1 MNEAAPAEESAP
13 PDGTAPPRPPLRR
26 SRRHKVVAGVCG
38 GLGRQWDLDPVIFR
52 IVLAVLSVTGGLG
65 LIFYGFAWLIIPLHG
80 EEENEGRRLLSGRV
94 EGSALTALLFA
105 LVGCGLFLTTLGKG
119 SVMSF
124 AVLLTLAVAGAAY
137 WSRRHRGGP
146 EGPGPRD
153 AATAQAVADAP
164 PETMAPPG
172 PHTPSWWRGP
182 LGKETAGLIYLWG
195 PERVE
200 ITYEGG
206 HGVPG
211 GPVRQPGFRPGAA
224 AARPDGAPAAPR
236 RRPRAGRRIGGL
248 VFLLAVL
255 GGVGTASGVER
266 HAPFSHALQAG
277 LACALVVFGLGLA
290 VSAWLG
296 RTGGG
301 TVFMVVLTTA
311 LLAVATVLPD
321 NLSADWQNRHW
332 TPTDVAAVQRHYEI
346 GSGEGRLDL
355 GGLPVKD
362 GRTIRTGAEVGA
374 GRLEV
379 TLPPGVE
386 TTVHL
391 SLGLGDVRLPGEP
404 ADDVR
409 ISAGD
414 RPRTVTLPAKGL
426 KKGEKPRGF
435 LDLTL
440 RVGAGQIDV
449 RHAPPPPPAEPSPPS
464 PSPSGAASPPSAG
477 SRSQALPAAALAP
490 LTSVGLIDPLGTVSP
505 TGTVSPPAAEGE
517 RIPTAPAPSA
527 ADPRAIAPVLGARPS
542 QGGTS

>member
-1 MNEAAPAEESAP
+1 MNQAAPAEDSAP
-13 PDGTAPPRPPLRR
+13 PGADGSAPPRPPLRR

-52 IVLAVLSVTGGLG
+52 IALAVLSVTGGLG
-65 LIFYGFAWLIIPLHG
+65 LIFYGFAWLLVPLHG

-137 WSRRHRGGP
+137 WSRRHRGRTDSP
-146 EGPGPRD
+146 DARD
-153 AATAQAVADAP
+153 AAAAQVAADAP
-164 PETMAPPG
+164 PETTAPPG
-172 PHTPSWWRGP
+172 PQAPSWWRGP
-182 LGKETAGLIYLWG
+182 LGKEPSGLMYLWG
-195 PERVE
+195 PELPIAYR
-200 ITYEGG
+200 
-206 HGVPG
+206 PG
-211 GPVRQPGFRPGAA
+211 PGAHDGWAAWPPGPRSGGAA
-224 AARPDGAPAAPR
+224 ARKSGAPATPPR
-236 RRPRAGRRIGGL
+236 QRAGRRIGGV

-255 GGVGTASGVER
+255 GGAGTAFGVAR
-266 HAPFSHALQAG
+266 HAPFAHALQAG
-277 LACALVVFGLGLA
+277 LACALVVFGLGLVA
-290 VSAWLG
+290 GAWWG

-301 TVFMVVLTTA
+301 TVVMVVLTA
-311 LLAVATVLPD
+311 VLLAVSTVLPD
-321 NLSADWQNRHW
+321 NLSAQWQNRHW
-332 TPTDVAAVQRHYEI
+332 TPTEVTAVQRHYAL

-355 GGLPVKD
+355 GELTVKD
-362 GRTIRTGAEVGA
+362 GRTLRTGAEVGA

-379 TLPPGVE
+379 TLPRSVR

-391 SLGLGDVRLPGEP
+391 TLGLGDVRLPGES

-414 RPRTVTLPAKGL
+414 RTRTVTLPAEGL

-449 RHAPPPPPAEPSPPS
+449 RRAQPSSPPS
-464 PSPSGAASPPSAG
+464 SSAPSPSGKASPPEAD
-477 SRSQALPAAALAP
+477 SRA
-490 LTSVGLIDPLGTVSP
+490 
-505 TGTVSPPAAEGE
+505 
-517 RIPTAPAPSA
+517 
-527 ADPRAIAPVLGARPS
+527 GARPAAVVAPFVPDGS
-542 QGGTS
+542 PEPSTVRISAAVPFAAPRTLAPALTARPPQGGTS

>member
-1 MNEAAPAEESAP
+1 MNEAAPAEESAA

-137 WSRRHRGGP
+137 WSRRHRGGGP
-146 EGPGPRD
+146 EGPGARD

-164 PETMAPPG
+164 PETKAPPG
-172 PHTPSWWRGP
+172 PQTPSWWRGP
-182 LGKETAGLIYLWG
+182 LGKETAGLMYLWG
-195 PERVE
+195 PEHVD

-211 GPVRQPGFRPGAA
+211 GPVWPPGFRPGKA
-224 AARPDGAPAAPR
+224 AARPDGTAPAPR
-236 RRPRAGRRIGGL
+236 RRTRSGTQIGGL
-248 VFLLAVL
+248 VFLLAAL
-255 GGVGTASGVER
+255 GGTGTAFGVER

-277 LACALVVFGLGLA
+277 LACALVLFGLGLV
-290 VSAWLG
+290 VSSWLG

-301 TVFMVVLTTA
+301 TVFMMVLTAA
-311 LLAVATVLPD
+311 LLAVSTVLPD
-321 NLSADWQNRHW
+321 NLSAEWQNRHW
-332 TPTDVAAVQRHYEI
+332 TPTEVAAVQRHYEL

-355 GGLPVKD
+355 AELSVKD

-426 KKGEKPRGF
+426 KKGEKPHGF

-440 RVGAGQIDV
+440 RVGAGQIEV

-464 PSPSGAASPPSAG
+464 PSGAASPPSAG
-477 SRSQALPAAALAP
+477 SRTGALPATALAP
-490 LTSVGLIDPLGTVSP
+490 VGPPVPADARI
-505 TGTVSPPAAEGE
+505 PAA
-517 RIPTAPAPSA
+517 
-527 ADPRAIAPVLGARPS
+527 PRAVPPVLVPRPP

>member
-13 PDGTAPPRPPLRR
+13 PGADGSTPPRPPLRR

-52 IVLAVLSVTGGLG
+52 IVLAVLSITGGLG

-137 WSRRHRGGP
+137 WSRRHRGGGA
-146 EGPGPRD
+146 EGPGARD
-153 AATAQAVADAP
+153 AATAQVIADAP

-172 PHTPSWWRGP
+172 PQTPPWWRGP
-182 LGKETAGLIYLWG
+182 LGKEPAGLMYLWG
-195 PERVE
+195 PEHADL
-200 ITYEGG
+200 TYEGG

-211 GPVRQPGFRPGAA
+211 GPVWPPGFRPGGA
-224 AARPDGAPAAPR
+224 AARPSGAPAPQR
-236 RRPRAGRRIGGL
+236 RRPRAGRRIGGV
-248 VFLLAVL
+248 VFLLAAL
-255 GGVGTASGVER
+255 GGAGTALGVDR
-266 HAPFSHALQAG
+266 HASFSHALQAG
-277 LACALVVFGLGLA
+277 LACALVVFGLGL
-290 VSAWLG
+290 VISAWLG

-301 TVFMVVLTTA
+301 TVVMMVLTTA
-311 LLAVATVLPD
+311 LLAVSTVLPD
-321 NLSADWQNRHW
+321 NISAEWQNRHW
-332 TPTDVAAVQRHYEI
+332 APTEVSAVQRHYEL
-346 GSGEGRLDL
+346 GSGGGRLDL

-362 GRTIRTGAEVGA
+362 GHTIRTGAEVGA

-379 TLPPGVE
+379 TLPQGVE

-391 SLGLGDVRLPGEP
+391 SLGLGDVRLPGES
-404 ADDVR
+404 ANDVR
-409 ISAGD
+409 ISADD
-414 RPRTVTLPAKGL
+414 RTRTVTLPAEGL

-449 RHAPPPPPAEPSPPS
+449 RHALPPSPAAPASPSPP
-464 PSPSGAASPPSAG
+464 GAASPPTAG
-477 SRSQALPAAALAP
+477 SRAGALPAAAVAALAP
-490 LTSVGLIDPLGTVSP
+490 VGSPVSA
-505 TGTVSPPAAEGE
+505 TTHISAVSTPPAA
-517 RIPTAPAPSA
+517 
-527 ADPRAIAPVLGARPS
+527 PRTFALVLAARPS
-542 QGGTS
+542 QGGIS

>member
-1 MNEAAPAEESAP
+1 MNQAAPAEESAP
-13 PDGTAPPRPPLRR
+13 PGADGIAPPRPPLRR

-52 IVLAVLSVTGGLG
+52 IALAVLSVTGGLG
-65 LIFYGFAWLIIPLHG
+65 LIFYGFAWLLIPLHG

-137 WSRRHRGGP
+137 WSRRHRGRTDSP
-146 EGPGPRD
+146 DARD
-153 AATAQAVADAP
+153 AAAAQVAADAP

-172 PHTPSWWRGP
+172 PRAPSWWRGP
-182 LGKETAGLIYLWG
+182 LGKEPPGLMYLWG
-195 PERVE
+195 PELPH
-200 ITYEGG
+200 ITY
-206 HGVPG
+206 
-211 GPVRQPGFRPGAA
+211 QPGPGAHGGSARRPGPSSGGAA
-224 AARPDGAPAAPR
+224 ARTSGAHATPHR
-236 RRPRAGRRIGGL
+236 QRAGRRIGGA

-255 GGVGTASGVER
+255 GGVGTAFGVAR
-266 HAPFSHALQAG
+266 HAPFAHALQAG
-277 LACALVVFGLGLA
+277 LACALVVFGLGLVA
-290 VSAWLG
+290 SAWLG

-301 TVFMVVLTTA
+301 TVVMVVLTTA
-311 LLAVATVLPD
+311 LLAVSTVLPD
-321 NLSADWQNRHW
+321 NLSAHWQNRHW
-332 TPTDVAAVQRHYEI
+332 TPTEVTAVQRHYEL

-379 TLPPGVE
+379 TLPRGVR

-391 SLGLGDVRLPGEP
+391 SLGLGDVRLPGES

-414 RPRTVTLPAKGL
+414 RTRTVTLPAEGL

-449 RHAPPPPPAEPSPPS
+449 RHAPPPSSPSS
-464 PSPSGAASPPSAG
+464 SAPSPSGEASPPTTG
-477 SRSQALPAAALAP
+477 SRAGALPAAVAAPFTPAGSPQPATARISAGPPPCAAPRTLAL
-490 LTSVGLIDPLGTVSP
+490 V
-505 TGTVSPPAAEGE
+505 PA
-517 RIPTAPAPSA
+517 
-527 ADPRAIAPVLGARPS
+527 VRPS
-542 QGGTS
+542 PGGTS